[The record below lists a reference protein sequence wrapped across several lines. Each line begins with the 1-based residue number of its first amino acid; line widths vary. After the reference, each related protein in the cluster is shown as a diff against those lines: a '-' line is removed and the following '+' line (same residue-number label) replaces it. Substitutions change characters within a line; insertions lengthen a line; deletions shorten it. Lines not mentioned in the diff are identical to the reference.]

1 MDAAGGAVS
10 YVSNVTAQ
18 FSSLKTDP
26 RPLAPWPH
34 SAHPASPQIDAT
46 VLQQQTAASPPPS
59 PSQANLSR
67 IESTFKNCLNLT
79 WPNIKLT
86 GVFITAVPHC
96 SLNMRS
102 RGPPVLPLV
111 LSTHQPSP
119 WWVYRTLSRATQLS
133 SQRLRVHTVHSIG
146 HASTSSEARPSCSDI
161 WNCLGVI
168 HSTVANTAP

>member
-79 WPNIKLT
+79 WLAKYQTNWGFHNRCATLLSKYEEQRP
-86 GVFITAVPHC
+86 A
-96 SLNMRS
+96 RA
-102 RGPPVLPLV
+102 PLGAED
-111 LSTHQPSP
+111 SP
-119 WWVYRTLSRATQLS
+119 TVTLMGL
-133 SQRLRVHTVHSIG
+133 
-146 HASTSSEARPSCSDI
+146 
-161 WNCLGVI
+161 
-168 HSTVANTAP
+168 